1 MDNSTIKIQAELDQA
16 KSIKNTHADIDK
28 LQRKIDKLEI
38 KAKIDPKAISN
49 FKSLLQYLSEGAK
62 KLSSWQNGVLTFT
75 KVIDATH
82 QAVNAVKELDTA
94 LTDLNRTA
102 QSSDF
107 QQIQPPENLSEKQD
121 DLAIATDAEIAK
133 SPSIGKEI
141 KSILD
146 AINSLGNGLD
156 WLTGKVKTFGAFN
169 ALINTFVK
177 NFA

>member
-16 KSIKNTHADIDK
+16 KSIKNTNADIDK

-49 FKSLLQYLSEGAK
+49 FKSLLQYLSEGAE

-82 QAVNAVKELDTA
+82 QAVNAVKELDNA
-94 LTDLNRTA
+94 LTNMNRTA

-107 QQIQPPENLSEKQD
+107 QQIQPPKNLSEKQD
-121 DLAIATDAEIAK
+121 DLAIATDTGIAQ
-133 SPSIGKEI
+133 SSSTGKEI

-146 AINSLGNGLD
+146 TVNSLENGLN
-156 WLTGKVKTFGAFN
+156 WLTGKMETFGALNN
-169 ALINTFVK
+169 AFVK

>member
-16 KSIKNTHADIDK
+16 KSIKNINADIDK

-49 FKSLLQYLSEGAK
+49 FKSLLQYLSEGAE

-82 QAVNAVKELDTA
+82 QAVNAVKELDNA
-94 LTDLNRTA
+94 LTNMNRTA

-107 QQIQPPENLSEKQD
+107 QQIQPPKNLSEKQD
-121 DLAIATDAEIAK
+121 DLAIATDTGIAQ
-133 SPSIGKEI
+133 SSSTGKEI

-146 AINSLGNGLD
+146 TVNSLENGLN
-156 WLTGKVKTFGAFN
+156 WLTGKMETFGALNN
-169 ALINTFVK
+169 AFVK